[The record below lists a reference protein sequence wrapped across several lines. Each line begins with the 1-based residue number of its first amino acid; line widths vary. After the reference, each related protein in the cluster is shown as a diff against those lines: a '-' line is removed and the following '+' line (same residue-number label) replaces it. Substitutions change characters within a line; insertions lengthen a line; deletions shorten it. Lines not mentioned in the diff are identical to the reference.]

1 MYICTLFRSNKGA
14 CTCTD
19 VHSHIYI
26 YIRMHKVHT
35 YIMYKQIYTHTGYTL
50 TDYPIRLVEG
60 LGPHEGRV
68 EIFYRGVWGTVCD
81 NSWSVTD
88 ATVRWLLY
96 TLYNIEVKKVDRTNV
111 TCNFSNV

>member
-1 MYICTLFRSNKGA
+1 MYRCTF
-14 CTCTD
+14 
-19 VHSHIYI
+19 I

-35 YIMYKQIYTHTGYTL
+35 YSMYKQTYTHTHYTSTEYL
-50 TDYPIRLVEG
+50 IRLVGG

-68 EIFYRGVWGTVCD
+68 EIIHYGEWGTVCD

-96 TLYNIEVKKVDRTNV
+96 TSYSAMCIMCV
-111 TCNFSNV
+111 

>member
-1 MYICTLFRSNKGA
+1 MYIFRSSKGA

-19 VHSHIYI
+19 IHSHIYI
-26 YIRMHKVHT
+26 ST
-35 YIMYKQIYTHTGYTL
+35 NYTL
-50 TDYPIRLVEG
+50 TVCTNKPTHTDSDYPIRLVGG

-68 EIFYRGVWGTVCD
+68 EIFFLGEWGTVCG

-96 TLYNIEVKKVDRTNV
+96 TLYNICVYYVMCVR
-111 TCNFSNV
+111 FSVHT